1 VVSVSFGQAISSG
14 FRNYA
19 VFSGRASRSE
29 YWWWILFVVL
39 VGLATGAIWDGLGT
53 AWNIAVLLPSLG
65 LGVRRLRDA
74 GYHWGWIFL
83 SLVPIVGSIVLIVFL
98 TQPSK
103 PVENDVPQGRV
114 EPEL

>member
-1 VVSVSFGQAISSG
+1 VILVNFGQAISSG

-19 VFSGRASRSE
+19 VFTGRASRSE

-39 VGLATGAIWDGLGT
+39 IGLATAAIWDDLGT

-74 GYHWGWIFL
+74 GYRWGWIFL

-103 PVENDVPQGRV
+103 PVKNDVPQGRV

>member
-1 VVSVSFGQAISSG
+1 MNFGQAISSG

-19 VFSGRASRSE
+19 VFIGRASRSE

-39 VGLATGAIWDGLGT
+39 VGLATAAIWDGLGT
-53 AWNIAVLLPSLG
+53 AWNIAVLVPSLG

-74 GYHWGWIFL
+74 GYRWGWIFL
-83 SLVPIVGSIVLIVFL
+83 LLVPIVGSIVLIVFL

-103 PVENDVPQGRV
+103 PVENVVPQGRV